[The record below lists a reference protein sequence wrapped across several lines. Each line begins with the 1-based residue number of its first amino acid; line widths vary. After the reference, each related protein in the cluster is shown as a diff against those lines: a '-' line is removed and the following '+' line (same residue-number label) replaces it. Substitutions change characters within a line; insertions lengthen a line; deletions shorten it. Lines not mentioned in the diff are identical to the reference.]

1 MYGAGAAGCP
11 KARTSWSPG
20 LPVTGSE
27 DPRINAMLKELLTAW
42 CEFLS
47 SRDSLYVLN
56 DSPDREGE
64 GEA

>member
-1 MYGAGAAGCP
+1 
-11 KARTSWSPG
+11 

-42 CEFLS
+42 CEFLG
-47 SRDSLYVLN
+47 SRDSLDVLN